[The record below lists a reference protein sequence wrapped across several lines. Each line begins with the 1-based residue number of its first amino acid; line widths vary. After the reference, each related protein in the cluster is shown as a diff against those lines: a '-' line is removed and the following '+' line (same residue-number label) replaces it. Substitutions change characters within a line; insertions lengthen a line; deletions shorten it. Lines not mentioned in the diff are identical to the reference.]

1 MPVEEAKAG
10 YCPLVKILANPST
23 RLGRNVSRLRKSL
36 NLTQEALAEKLDL
49 STRHVQSIE
58 SGVRVPSLAVLTRL
72 RKVLGCDWNDL
83 FLGL

>member
-1 MPVEEAKAG
+1 VEEAKAG
-10 YCPLVKILANPST
+10 YCPLVKITANPST
-23 RLGRNVSRLRKSL
+23 RLGCNVSRLRKSL

-58 SGVRVPSLAVLTRL
+58 GGLRVPSLAVFVRL
-72 RKVLGCDWNDL
+72 RKVLGCEWNDL

>member
-1 MPVEEAKAG
+1 M
-10 YCPLVKILANPST
+10 KIPANPST

-58 SGVRVPSLAVLTRL
+58 GGVRVPSLAVLTRL

>member
-1 MPVEEAKAG
+1 MPVEGAKAG
-10 YCPLVKILANPST
+10 YCPHVKTTTSPSI

-36 NLTQEALAEKLDL
+36 NLTQEALAERLDV

-58 SGVRVPSLAVLTRL
+58 GGVRVPSLAVLTRL